1 MPTID
6 PYKRNRTVEFT
17 IVRFSLPRALAFV
30 ALRTVTLRPDT
41 LCAEALRA
49 EALRAVTAALG
60 VFGRFEVMNFDVF
73 LFFTHN

>member
-1 MPTID
+1 MMSPA
-6 PYKRNRTVEFT
+6 
-17 IVRFSLPRALAFV
+17 LALMALAFV
-30 ALRTVTLRPDT
+30 ALRTVTLRTVT